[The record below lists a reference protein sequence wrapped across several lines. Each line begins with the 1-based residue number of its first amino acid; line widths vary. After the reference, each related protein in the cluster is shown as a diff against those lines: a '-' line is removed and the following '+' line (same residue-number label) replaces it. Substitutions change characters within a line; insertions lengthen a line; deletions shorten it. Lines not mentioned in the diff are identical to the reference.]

1 MAAQTDPYVTE
12 KQENQTLPTL
22 VDDFE
27 ESDEILLRKITV
39 ASLIIQ
45 IKEIAAA
52 HVHLQL
58 LKDQIKDFGP
68 AAPSEPPK
76 ETTEPAAKK
85 TKKLLMP
92 KPKAVSILS
101 S

>member
-1 MAAQTDPYVTE
+1 MAAQTDPYMIE

-22 VDDFE
+22 VYDFE
-27 ESDEILLRKITV
+27 GSDEILLKKITV

-52 HVHLQL
+52 NIHLQVL
-58 LKDQIKDFGP
+58 RDQITDFGP
-68 AAPSEPPK
+68 KEPAEPPK
-76 ETTEPAAKK
+76 EKTEPAAKK
-85 TKKLLMP
+85 RKLLMP

>member
-1 MAAQTDPYVTE
+1 MAAQTDPYSTE
-12 KQENQTLPTL
+12 TPENQTLPTL

-27 ESDEILLRKITV
+27 ESDEVLLRKITI

-52 HVHLQL
+52 NIHLQVL
-58 LKDQIKDFGP
+58 RDQITDVGP
-68 AAPSEPPK
+68 SRPAEPPNEK
-76 ETTEPAAKK
+76 TEPAAKK
-85 TKKLLMP
+85 RKLLMP